1 MSLQSLKKKKIFL
14 GDLTVRIW
22 DIDTSDNYLLSMDL
36 PNLINNQK
44 TKTLNNSDGV
54 GSKTIEVFTCIAYNS
69 DNQTL
74 CAGTNQ
80 GNLYTWK
87 RTNYLVDVPENIWQ
101 LNNISTVKGAI
112 KHCIWGLTDSIK
124 SCIMVNCIS
133 NVFILKEQPLMSA
146 HSRHLWASQK
156 NANQIFMENSEENN
170 GNVEMEIS
178 ITDFCLNDLN
188 LIVTNGRTVIV
199 NKILLD
205 DDIKNKTLS
214 IKSLNSF
221 STECLKILLYEQCI
235 VALGQNDIKI
245 LSLGGVTLQELQV
258 SEMEGMFFFSLAF
271 FFLNFFYF

>member
-1 MSLQSLKKKKIFL
+1 ME
-14 GDLTVRIW
+14 
-22 DIDTSDNYLLSMDL
+22 L
-36 PNLINNQK
+36 PNLINIQK
-44 TKTLNNSDGV
+44 TLTNPDGV
-54 GSKTIEVFTCIAYNS
+54 SSKIIEVFTCIAYNS

-87 RTNYLVDVPENIWQ
+87 RTNYLVDVPENLWQ
-101 LNNISTVKGAI
+101 LNNISTVRGAI

-124 SCIMVNCIS
+124 SCILVNCIS
-133 NVFILKEQPLMSA
+133 NVYILKEQPLMSA
-146 HSRHLWASQK
+146 HSRNLWASQK
-156 NANQIFMENSEENN
+156 NASQVFIENSEENR

-178 ITDFCLNDLN
+178 ITDLCLNEAN

-205 DDIKNKTLS
+205 DDMKNKSLS

-221 STECLKILLYEQCI
+221 TTECLKIFLYEQCI

-258 SEMEGMFFFSLAF
+258 SEMEGMSAWFFCF
-271 FFLNFFYF
+271 FFL

>member
-1 MSLQSLKKKKIFL
+1 MFCFL

-36 PNLINNQK
+36 PNLINNQN

-54 GSKTIEVFTCIAYNS
+54 SSKTIEVFTCIAYNS

-101 LNNISTVKGAI
+101 LNNISTVRGAI

-146 HSRHLWASQK
+146 HSRNLWASQK
-156 NANQIFMENSEENN
+156 NANQIFMENFEGNI

-178 ITDFCLNDLN
+178 ITDLCLNDSN
-188 LIVTNGRTVIV
+188 LIVTNGRTVFV

-221 STECLKILLYEQCI
+221 STECLKMLLFDQCL
-235 VALGQNDIKI
+235 VVLGQNDVKL
-245 LSLGGVTLQELQV
+245 LSFGGVTLQEFQV
-258 SEMEGMFFFSLAF
+258 SEMEGLFIWFLFIYFFIFSVL
-271 FFLNFFYF
+271 L